1 VKIIGL
7 AGLRLFRL
15 VRFGRA
21 TFAMLDPIMDKVFVA
36 TVAVS
41 MIVSRHLSFG
51 SVALSVRA
59 SSSNCRSSHG

>member
-1 VKIIGL
+1 
-7 AGLRLFRL
+7 
-15 VRFGRA
+15 
-21 TFAMLDPIMDKVFVA
+21 MLDPIMDKVFVA